1 MNVLSD
7 FTLRVKKSAENKELH
22 APNVDDLLRLLDE
35 KDNLLAQYQAQLTK
49 VSPKDLPP
57 KKTKTS
63 KKNSSSSNSEKKKIT
78 SQIEK

>member
-7 FTLRVKKSAENKELH
+7 FTLRVQKAAENTDKNT
-22 APNVDDLLRLLDE
+22 PNIDDLLRLLDE

-49 VSPKDLPP
+49 VTPKNLPP

-63 KKNSSSSNSEKKKIT
+63 KKNSSSSNNEKKKIT
-78 SQIEK
+78 SEVEK